1 MKKKGISVLLAFLL
15 VFTYLLPA
23 NTVMA
28 ESIKGAQVAKEKVS
42 KVDLASVAAP
52 ILEKTTGKENKTS
65 VKQAYVGLAKEKVD
79 DAVTVEDQVY
89 QYLENDEWISVA
101 EGSVVP
107 KGKEAYRA
115 LITLKTMNDYEFDFG
130 WISTP
135 IEGARVEDIHKVD
148 GDETT
153 YVLRLNFD
161 KNSLQVAKENPQ
173 DPSVVNPTDPTEPKD
188 PNIVNPTEEKNKPN
202 TGKANPSNG
211 KKTSPSTGDGN
222 GTLGL
227 FSLLFL
233 LSGGTYI
240 AVKKVGKEME

>member
-1 MKKKGISVLLAFLL
+1 
-15 VFTYLLPA
+15 
-23 NTVMA
+23 
-28 ESIKGAQVAKEKVS
+28 
-42 KVDLASVAAP
+42 
-52 ILEKTTGKENKTS
+52 
-65 VKQAYVGLAKEKVD
+65 
-79 DAVTVEDQVY
+79 
-89 QYLENDEWISVA
+89 
-101 EGSVVP
+101 
-107 KGKEAYRA
+107 
-115 LITLKTMNDYEFDFG
+115 MNDYEFDFG